1 MLIFFE
7 RTEKG
12 QEALPAKLDSEEPRL
27 RAWILWVHGSIQI
40 YLKFGE

>member
-1 MLIFFE
+1 MLIFSE

-27 RAWILWVHGSIQI
+27 RAQTD
-40 YLKFGE
+40 KAE